1 MIHSSR
7 RDRKTKAIAEAL
19 AMIPDVHPE
28 LVPHRPRPVRE
39 TDEWLWES
47 ATEICAALDRA
58 MEIKR
63 ESTASVRANARRAAL
78 QGNPSAFA
86 RDSSAFERVDFLN
99 ERQAM
104 TRTFSDIDDIGGT
117 PHLVENRFR
126 LNGAAA
132 IFEIIHTQEFPV
144 RQFEGKQKNSV
155 FCIRRHFHSC

>member
-1 MIHSSR
+1 MPRGLKCERRKDWPEYCLFILAWFLPFQALSLLPLTWPHNALRAAGQGLFVFHS
-7 RDRKTKAIAEAL
+7 
-19 AMIPDVHPE
+19 HP
-28 LVPHRPRPVRE
+28 
-39 TDEWLWES
+39 S
-47 ATEICAALDRA
+47 G
-58 MEIKR
+58 
-63 ESTASVRANARRAAL
+63 RANDRRAAL

-126 LNGAAA
+126 LNGAAP

-155 FCIRRHFHSC
+155 FCMRRHFDSC

>member
-1 MIHSSR
+1 MAVGERHRILR
-7 RDRKTKAIAEAL
+7 RHGPL
-19 AMIPDVHPE
+19 
-28 LVPHRPRPVRE
+28 
-39 TDEWLWES
+39 
-47 ATEICAALDRA
+47 CRA
-58 MEIKR
+58 RYGNQER
-63 ESTASVRANARRAAL
+63 ESTASSRANARRAAL

-104 TRTFSDIDDIGGT
+104 TRAFSDIDDIGGT

>member
-1 MIHSSR
+1 LIPITLAPAAPTPAAQAA
-7 RDRKTKAIAEAL
+7 KIGLNIAYSF
-19 AMIPDVHPE
+19 
-28 LVPHRPRPVRE
+28 
-39 TDEWLWES
+39 WLGYLQVCDSCLWS
-47 ATEICAALDRA
+47 GRITNSLRAAGQGLR
-58 MEIKR
+58 
-63 ESTASVRANARRAAL
+63 RANARRAAL

-104 TRTFSDIDDIGGT
+104 ARTFSNIDDIGGT

-126 LNGAAA
+126 LNGAAT

-155 FCIRRHFHSC
+155 FCIHVVISIPVKC

>member
-1 MIHSSR
+1 LRPGPAASPGAHPAAASAKIGLN
-7 RDRKTKAIAEAL
+7 IAY
-19 AMIPDVHPE
+19 
-28 LVPHRPRPVRE
+28 
-39 TDEWLWES
+39 S
-47 ATEICAALDRA
+47 
-58 MEIKR
+58 
-63 ESTASVRANARRAAL
+63 
-78 QGNPSAFA
+78 FA

-104 TRTFSDIDDIGGT
+104 TRTFSDIDDIDGT

-144 RQFEGKQKNSV
+144 RQLEGKQKNSV